1 MHGGSPARIHFT
13 TVLALQKTAGCM
25 AVLTVEFAQMHI
37 SCKIRTHK
45 NLIYEIKAMNTAEK
59 IYQGVN
65 NTDFIAS

>member
-1 MHGGSPARIHFT
+1 
-13 TVLALQKTAGCM
+13 M

-37 SCKIRTHK
+37 SCKIRTRK